1 MAINY
6 PEDKRRVGFMVET
19 TMIPKAWEGVL
30 GSTSF
35 IPVTSIKAIERYHD
49 AQWSKGLSIHETFE
63 MVYIKSGEGTFE
75 IGEQNV
81 GVGPNDIVII
91 KPHQHHKLNVTS
103 SGGCDFIVLY
113 FKFMNPANHAL
124 SEISLA
130 DFINFVSGKESGAFI
145 KLKVTQKNDVIV
157 LLDRI
162 LKEKSSEQ
170 LGSEQLNYLM
180 LMELFILIS
189 RALKAEW
196 ENSIKNKSPKIKEL
210 MQSAIQ
216 YVLNNYEREMSIT
229 DIAKYIF
236 LSPSYFTRAFKE
248 DTGLSPMQYL
258 LDIRI
263 KRACELLKE
272 TDLKVGEIAHSVG
285 FSNQQRFNDI
295 FKKQIK
301 MAPMQYRNS
310 SKNIHK

>member
-1 MAINY
+1 M
-6 PEDKRRVGFMVET
+6 ET
-19 TMIPKAWEGVL
+19 TIIPKAWEGVL
-30 GSTSF
+30 GSASF
-35 IPVTSIKAIERYHD
+35 IPVTSIKAIERYND
-49 AQWSKGLSIHETFE
+49 TQWSKGLSIHETFE
-63 MVYIKSGEGTFE
+63 MVYIKSGKGLFE
-75 IGEQNV
+75 IGQQNSE
-81 GVGPNDIVII
+81 VGPNDIVII

-113 FKFMNPANHAL
+113 FKFMNQANHAL
-124 SEISLA
+124 SETSLA
-130 DFINFVSGKESGAFI
+130 DFINFVSGKESGTFI
-145 KLKVTQKNDVIV
+145 KLKVSQKNDIIV

-162 LKEKSSEQ
+162 LKEKTSDQ
-170 LGSEQLNYLM
+170 LGSDQLNYLM

-216 YVLNNYEREMSIT
+216 YVHNNYERELSIT
-229 DIAKYIF
+229 DIAKYVF

-258 LDIRI
+258 LNIRI

-272 TDLKVGEIAHSVG
+272 TDLKVGDIAHSVG

-310 SKNIHK
+310 SKNIHN